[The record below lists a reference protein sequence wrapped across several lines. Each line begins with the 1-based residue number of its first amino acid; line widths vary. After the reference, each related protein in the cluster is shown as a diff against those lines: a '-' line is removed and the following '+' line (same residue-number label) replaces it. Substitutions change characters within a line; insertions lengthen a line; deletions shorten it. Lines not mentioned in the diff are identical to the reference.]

1 MLLMSEPWLTKRELA
16 EALKV
21 STRTIE
27 RVNLP
32 CLLVGGQ
39 NRYRMSE
46 VEEALRRM
54 PVASDRIEVV
64 LTLTAD
70 EYRELGQSLR
80 KIRDRLGRS
89 LTTSN
94 TELILESAAH
104 YAEPASIDEGTTQ

>member
-1 MLLMSEPWLTKRELA
+1 MLAMPEPWLTKKELA

-21 STRTIE
+21 SIRTIE
-27 RVNLP
+27 RVKPP

-46 VEEALRRM
+46 VEKALRSM

-64 LTLTAD
+64 LTLTPD
-70 EYRELGQSLR
+70 EYRELGQNLQ

-89 LTTSN
+89 PAESN
-94 TELILESAAH
+94 TQLLLESAAH
-104 YAEPASIDEGTTQ
+104 LAEHGTTADGIAQ